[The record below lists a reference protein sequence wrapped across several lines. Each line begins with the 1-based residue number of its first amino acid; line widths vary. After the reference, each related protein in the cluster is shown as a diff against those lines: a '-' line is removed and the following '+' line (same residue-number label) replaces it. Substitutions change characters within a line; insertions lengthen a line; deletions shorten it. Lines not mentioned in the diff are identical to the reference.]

1 MVKIMKN
8 NPIKTIIFVVIII
21 ISLTALYLIL
31 DKLFTPKNVYEGT
44 YLKNYKVNEYI
55 STYISDEDMAKIY
68 LNDYIHNMYYDVE
81 KAYNLLDQEYRDK
94 RFGSIEKY
102 KAYVRT
108 LNYSTY
114 NLESYY
120 KKTKEG
126 YIIFGVR
133 DENFNLF
140 IFKTKGVMQYKV
152 FLDDF
157 TVEI

>member
-1 MVKIMKN
+1 MVKQMKN
-8 NPIKTIIFVVIII
+8 KPIATIILVIII
-21 ISLTALYLIL
+21 ISVLTITYLVV
-31 DKLFTPKNVYEGT
+31 DKLLNSKEVYEGT
-44 YLKNYKVNEYI
+44 YLKNYQVNEYI
-55 STYISDEDMAKIY
+55 SMYVSDEDMSKIY
-68 LNDYIHNMYYDVE
+68 LNDYIHNMYYDIE
-81 KAYNLLDQEYRDK
+81 KAYNSLDEEYRNK

-133 DENFNLF
+133 DENFNMF

>member
-1 MVKIMKN
+1 MKN
-8 NPIKTIIFVVIII
+8 KPILGFVLVLIII
-21 ISLTALYLIL
+21 LVLTGIYTLIFQL
-31 DKLFTPKNVYEGT
+31 MKPKNIYEPT

-55 STYISDEDMAKIY
+55 PTYVSDEDMAKIY

-81 KAYNLLDQEYRDK
+81 MAYNSLDEEYRNK

-102 KAYVRT
+102 KEYINT
-108 LNYSTY
+108 LNYKTY
-114 NLESYY
+114 NLATYY
-120 KKTKEG
+120 KTTKDG

-140 IFKTKGVMQYKV
+140 VFKTKGVMQYKV
-152 FLDDF
+152 YLDDF